1 LSYHPVNDIKSI
13 VSRELEGKCIL
24 VAVTGSVAAYK
35 SVDYVRGLIKRGAE
49 VHVMLTKEAAKLVS
63 PLLFEWATGNPVITE
78 LTGMTEHIYM
88 ARKCDALVIVPAT
101 LNILSKIS
109 QGITDENVSLTAI
122 SFIGY
127 HKKILIV
134 PAMHRNMY
142 ETSYVKK
149 SIESLEKIE
158 GIYILKPRIVDN
170 ALKIHE
176 VSDIVRWSVPVILRG
191 HDLRGLKVLITA
203 GATREYLDRV
213 RFITNPGSGRM
224 GVELAVEA
232 YSRGA
237 KVTLIAGSLKVRV
250 PEYIDNIVRVET
262 TEEMADVMEK
272 LTSTEHYDII
282 ISPASP
288 VDFKPATFYDEKI
301 RSGRELTVTLKPT
314 PKVLSKIV
322 KRPSILV
329 AFVADVVG
337 SIDEL
342 REMAYMKMKKHN
354 AEMAVANNV
363 GRTDIGFGSE
373 FNEVLLVY
381 RDGRY
386 EVSPKMRKEE
396 ISRFILDR
404 VRELVAGGDH
414 GSGIR

>member
-1 LSYHPVNDIKSI
+1 MGYHPVSDIKSV
-13 VSRELEGKCIL
+13 VSRELEGKCVL

-49 VHVMLTKEAAKLVS
+49 VHVMMTREASKLVS
-63 PLLFEWATGNPVITE
+63 PMLFEWATGNPVITE

-88 ARKCDALVIVPAT
+88 ARKCDALVIIPAT
-101 LNILSKIS
+101 LNIITKIS
-109 QGITDENVSLTAI
+109 QGITDENVSLTTV

-127 HKKILIV
+127 HKRVLII

-142 ETSYVKK
+142 ETIYTEKHLGM
-149 SIESLEKIE
+149 LERMDE
-158 GIYILKPRIVDN
+158 VYILRPRVVDN

-176 VSDIVRWSVPVILRG
+176 IDDIIRWSIPVILRG
-191 HDLRGLKVLITA
+191 HDLQGLKILVTA

-237 KVTLIAGSLKVRV
+237 NVTLVAGSLRVRV
-250 PEYIDNIVRVET
+250 PDYIENIVRVET
-262 TEEMADVMEK
+262 TEEMAEAVER
-272 LTSTEHYDII
+272 LTSSERYDII

-288 VDFKPATFYDEKI
+288 VDFKPAKFFDEKI
-301 RSGRELTVTLKPT
+301 RSGRELTITLKPT
-314 PKVLSKIV
+314 PKVLSRIV

-329 AFVADVVG
+329 AFVADVVE

-342 REMAYMKMKKHN
+342 REMAYMKMKKHD

-363 GRTDIGFGSE
+363 GRSDIGFGSE
-373 FNEVLLVY
+373 YNEVLLAY
-381 RDGRY
+381 KNGRY
-386 EVSPKMRKEE
+386 EISPKMRKEE

-404 VRELVAGGDH
+404 VRELLIGGG
-414 GSGIR
+414 GSG